1 MFTDDGWQKDFV
13 APGGKHT
20 EHVLYHSKD
29 LYVKIGNREKF
40 PLILEGG
47 LEMAAQLHH
56 KSRCKIIN
64 DSQVRPESI

>member
-29 LYVKIGNREKF
+29 LYVKIGNKEKF
-40 PLILEGG
+40 PLIFEGG
-47 LEMAAQLHH
+47 LEMAAQFG
-56 KSRCKIIN
+56 
-64 DSQVRPESI
+64 

>member
-47 LEMAAQLHH
+47 LEMAAQFGEMLLLGT
-56 KSRCKIIN
+56 R
-64 DSQVRPESI
+64 RSICRMG